1 MNPEYTSQSIDH
13 LGMVSAMFDELGIAE
28 IINKNIEQD
37 VSQRIVSAG
46 QAMKAM
52 VLNGLG
58 FSQRR
63 LYLTPHFFSN
73 KPVEHLLGTGIKA
86 EHLNDD
92 TLGQA
97 LDEFQAFGINQLFNL
112 IAINSVKVLKL
123 EPKTVHDDIT
133 SFHVDGKYNSHDP
146 EAEVE
151 EKKLVRISQ
160 GYSRDSKP
168 ALNQVALELICE
180 HQASLPIAMNALSGC
195 ESDKTAFEK
204 SVKQHASHLQSLGIL
219 CVIKDSAGYTTQSLM
234 SMKEAQQK
242 WIMRVPNTIKAV
254 KTWMSE
260 ANYTQQAQFKPLLEG
275 YTYQIRNDDY
285 AGIPQ
290 RWLLIHSQ
298 AAYLKEYETQKKR
311 LLKASQAEYKN
322 LEVLMNLE
330 FTCESDAKAAY
341 ARVAKKLVH
350 LKVLEVNVK
359 QVKHFDKVG
368 RPSKGS
374 QAYQMTV
381 QLDFILASQADALRQ
396 ATWQGSL
403 FVLATNE
410 LDITL
415 LTDQMVLLEYKGQQ
429 KVESGFKFLKD
440 PMFLASTI
448 FLKKIERVMALLMV
462 MTVCLLVYAALEY
475 RIRRTLE
482 QHKVCVPDQ
491 KGKPTISPTTRW
503 VFALMSDVHL
513 LCVVGQKRIL
523 TLNLRSELRVLLE
536 LLGVGYTSAYP

>member
-1 MNPEYTSQSIDH
+1 MTQEYTSQSIEH
-13 LGMVSAMFDELGIAE
+13 LGLVSAMFDELGIAE
-28 IINKNIEQD
+28 IINKNIAQD
-37 VSQRIVSAG
+37 PQQIVSTG
-46 QAMKAM
+46 QALKAM

-63 LYLTPHFFSN
+63 LYLTPHFFMN
-73 KPVEHLLGTGIKA
+73 KPVEQLIGTGIQA

-97 LDEFQAFGINQLFNL
+97 LDDFHEFGINQLFNF

-123 EPKTVHDDIT
+123 SPKTAHDDIT
-133 SFHVDGKYNSHDP
+133 SFHVDGKYNSDQSK
-146 EAEVE
+146 AEVE
-151 EKKLVRISQ
+151 AKKLVRISR

-180 HQASLPIAMNALSGC
+180 HQASIPIAMNALSGC
-195 ESDKTAFEK
+195 EADKTAFQE
-204 SVKQHASHLQSLGIL
+204 SVTRHASHLQSLGII
-219 CVIKDSAGYTTQSLM
+219 CVIKDSAGYTALSLVNL
-234 SMKEAQQK
+234 KEANQK

-254 KTWMSE
+254 KTWMSQ
-260 ANYTQQAQFKPLLEG
+260 ADYTKQTEFKPLLKG
-275 YTYQIRNDDY
+275 YTYQIRDDDY

-298 AAYLKEYETQKKR
+298 AAYKKEFASHQKR
-311 LLKASQAEYKN
+311 LSKASSEEFKS
-322 LEVLMNLE
+322 LEALMRLE
-330 FTCESDAKAAY
+330 FNCQSDAQAAL
-341 ARVAKKLVH
+341 ARVVKKLEFIQ
-350 LKVLEVNVK
+350 VLEVKFN
-359 QVKHFDKVG
+359 QIQHFDKVG
-368 RPSKGS
+368 RPSAGQ
-374 QAYQMTV
+374 QATRVTV
-381 QLDFILASQADALRQ
+381 QLELILGSVASALQ
-396 ATWQGSL
+396 QIAWQGSL

-410 LDITL
+410 LEMSVL
-415 LTDQMVLLEYKGQQ
+415 SDQMVLTEYKGQQ

-475 RIRRTLE
+475 RIRATLE
-482 QHKVCVPDQ
+482 KHSVTVPDQ
-491 KGKPTISPTTRW
+491 QGKPTKTPTTRW

-513 LCVVGQKRIL
+513 LFITGQNRIL
-523 TLNLRSELRVLLE
+523 TLNLKSEVRALLE